1 MTMETI
7 LKAAKERVAETETRV
22 EHRLGEKTLVC
33 IAPMVPTSFGLLS
46 LARVHPRLR
55 PSPRCFGLARFTST
69 TASHMRDRPPMP
81 ARMASAWG
89 VWTPM
94 PSDLT
99 PPVIYRQ
106 TQRGQKDPKTLR
118 YVPFFLEEIQSL
130 PPAPTALRLSPP
142 PGSLYTPLPPRNHD
156 TPVPG
161 TFKLWLGS
169 CIWRRP
175 LVLSWVTAPRISGQQ
190 TWVAVADEGSAWA
203 MSALLYTSRLSSDLL
218 QVPAAS
224 LVKVSRRNSM
234 PPGRSDRSLV
244 RSPLSMSCPG
254 QIQVSASLHL
264 PRPQALS
271 VIFPP

>member
-1 MTMETI
+1 
-7 LKAAKERVAETETRV
+7 
-22 EHRLGEKTLVC
+22 
-33 IAPMVPTSFGLLS
+33 
-46 LARVHPRLR
+46 
-55 PSPRCFGLARFTST
+55 
-69 TASHMRDRPPMP
+69 MP
-81 ARMASAWG
+81 ARMASAWV

-130 PPAPTALRLSPP
+130 PPAHPALRLPWVFA
-142 PGSLYTPLPPRNHD
+142 PLPPPPPM
-156 TPVPG
+156 TPQFQELLNSWRCSLVP
-161 TFKLWLGS
+161 
-169 CIWRRP
+169 
-175 LVLSWVTAPRISGQQ
+175 SWVTAPRISGQQ
-190 TWVAVADEGSAWA
+190 TWVAGADGSAWA
-203 MSALLYTSRLSSDLL
+203 MSALLYTSRLSSDLP

-244 RSPLSMSCPG
+244 RSAPSMSCPG

-271 VIFPP
+271 IIFPPWNIPISAYCLAAIFLCDRLSPHRLGSRTPLPGSLPSPTR